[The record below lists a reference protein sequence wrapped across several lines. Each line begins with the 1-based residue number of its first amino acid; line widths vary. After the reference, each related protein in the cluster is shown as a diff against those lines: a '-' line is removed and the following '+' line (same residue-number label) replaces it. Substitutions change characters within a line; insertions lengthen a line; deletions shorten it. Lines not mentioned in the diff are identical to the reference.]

1 VKETKVYILDGGS
14 LVIDGF
20 HMFWNRG
27 PAGDTR
33 IPCYSVLI
41 DHPEGNF
48 IFDTGFDYNHVM
60 RVLPFEKPIQGKD
73 QTIEGALSLVGLKPE
88 AIDYVINSHFHFDH
102 CGGNRHMINA
112 VSICH
117 ALEYEA
123 CLHYKPFEKL
133 GYSDLS
139 FASQFTRQNG
149 NRGVQQVQSSNSLAD
164 SSETRF
170 KKVSG
175 DVEVAKG
182 LTLLETPGHTAGHYS
197 LFVEL
202 QDRRPMLFT
211 ADAVYSQQGL
221 DFSCISS
228 FHLDP
233 VAAYRSMERIKGIA
247 EQNDTDVFFG
257 HDPESFPKYK
267 KAPEYYA

>member
-1 VKETKVYILDGGS
+1 MKETKVYILDGGS

-27 PAGDTR
+27 PAGDIR
-33 IPCYSVLI
+33 IPCFSVFI
-41 DHPEGNF
+41 DHPEGKF
-48 IFDTGFDYNHVM
+48 IFDTGFGYDHVM

-73 QTIEGALSLVGLKPE
+73 QTIEGALSLVGLKP
-88 AIDYVINSHFHFDH
+88 ADIDYIINSHFHFDH
-102 CGGNRHMINA
+102 CGGNKHMINA
-112 VSICH
+112 VAICH
-117 ALEYEA
+117 ELEYEA

-139 FASQFTRQNG
+139 FASQFTRRKG
-149 NRGVQQVQSSNSLAD
+149 NIDGQPVQPPV
-164 SSETRF
+164 SSETQF

-175 DVEVAKG
+175 DVEIAKG

-202 QDRRPMLFT
+202 KDRRPMLFT
-211 ADAVYSQQGL
+211 ADAVYSQQSL
-221 DFSCISS
+221 DLDCISS
-228 FHLDP
+228 FHFDP
-233 VAAYRSMERIKGIA
+233 VAAYRSMERIKEIA
-247 EQNDTDVFFG
+247 GQNDTDVFFG
-257 HDPESFPKYK
+257 HDPENFPKYK